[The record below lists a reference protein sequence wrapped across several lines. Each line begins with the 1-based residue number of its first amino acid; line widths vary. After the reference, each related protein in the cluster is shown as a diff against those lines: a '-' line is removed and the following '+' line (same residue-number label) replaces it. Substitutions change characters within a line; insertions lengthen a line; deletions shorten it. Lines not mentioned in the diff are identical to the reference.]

1 MKGGEG
7 MENLIIE
14 THDKLYLDKHQFL
27 RMFDIDV
34 EGNGLNFIDTKTK
47 LDHTDLIEIATK
59 LSFTEPDEL
68 ERNLKLLDI
77 AKIMMGNVENT
88 FMFTSL
94 NMMVIKIFLDSR
106 QTEFDIH
113 KLFKSKYKKVL
124 GEDYKIIKRKNNPKH
139 IPDFWLMSNK
149 EYIPVE
155 IKLHEFNANHL
166 KQLQRYINFY
176 ECSKGLAVAK
186 ELKCPLPSNIKF
198 VNYENLQEA

>member
-1 MKGGEG
+1 
-7 MENLIIE
+7 MEKLIVKSNG
-14 THDKLYLDKHQFL
+14 KLYLNKHRTL
-27 RMFDIDV
+27 KVFDINIKK
-34 EGNGLNFIDTKTK
+34 NGLEFIETKTK
-47 LDHTDLIEIATK
+47 LNHMDLIEMATK
-59 LSFTEPDEL
+59 LSFTEPEKL
-68 ERNLKLLDI
+68 ERNLKLLDV
-77 AKIMMGNVENT
+77 AEIMMGDVENT

-94 NMMVIKIFLDSR
+94 NMMVIKNFSDSR
-106 QTEFDIH
+106 LTEFDIH

>member
-1 MKGGEG
+1 
-7 MENLIIE
+7 MEKLIVKSNG
-14 THDKLYLDKHQFL
+14 KLYLNKHRTL
-27 RMFDIDV
+27 KVFDINIKK
-34 EGNGLNFIDTKTK
+34 NGLEFIETKTK
-47 LDHTDLIEIATK
+47 LNHMDLIEMATK
-59 LSFTEPDEL
+59 LSFTEPEKL
-68 ERNLKLLDI
+68 ERNLKLLDV
-77 AKIMMGNVENT
+77 AEIMMGDVENT

-94 NMMVIKIFLDSR
+94 NMMAIKNFSDSR
-106 QTEFDIH
+106 LTEFDIH

>member
-1 MKGGEG
+1 
-7 MENLIIE
+7 MEKLIVKSNG
-14 THDKLYLDKHQFL
+14 KLYLNKHRTL
-27 RMFDIDV
+27 KVFDINIKK
-34 EGNGLNFIDTKTK
+34 NGLEFIETKTK
-47 LDHTDLIEIATK
+47 LNHMDLIEMATK
-59 LSFTEPDEL
+59 LSFTEPEKL
-68 ERNLKLLDI
+68 ERNLKLLDV
-77 AKIMMGNVENT
+77 AEIMMGDVENT

-94 NMMVIKIFLDSR
+94 NMMVIKNFSDSR
-106 QTEFDIH
+106 LTEFDIH

-149 EYIPVE
+149 EYITVE

>member
-1 MKGGEG
+1 
-7 MENLIIE
+7 MEKLIVKSNG
-14 THDKLYLDKHQFL
+14 KLYLNKHRTL
-27 RMFDIDV
+27 KVFDINIKK
-34 EGNGLNFIDTKTK
+34 NGLEFIETKTK
-47 LDHTDLIEIATK
+47 LNHMDLIEMATK
-59 LSFTEPDEL
+59 LSFTEPEKL
-68 ERNLKLLDI
+68 ERNLKLLDV
-77 AKIMMGNVENT
+77 AEIMMGDVENT

-94 NMMVIKIFLDSR
+94 NMMVIKNFSDSR
-106 QTEFDIH
+106 LTEFDIH

-139 IPDFWLMSNK
+139 IPDFWLMNNK